1 LSTNRELINPSE
13 LHPAPGFSH
22 IAVAKGSRLVFVAGQ
37 VALNPDFSIIGENDL
52 GAQAEAAMR
61 NLETALRAIGATFE
75 DVVRRTIY
83 TTQPTEFE
91 TITAAIEK
99 VQGSSDHP
107 AQTIAGVSG
116 LALPGLMIEIE
127 ATVSLP

>member
-1 LSTNRELINPSE
+1 LSSKRELINPRE

-22 IAVAKGSRLVFVAGQ
+22 ITLAKGSRLAFLAGQ
-37 VALNPDFSIIGENDL
+37 VALDRDFAIIGGDDL
-52 GAQAEAAMR
+52 GLQTEAAMR
-61 NLETALRAIGATFE
+61 NVGTALAEIGATFE

-99 VQGSSDHP
+99 VQGSSEHP

-116 LALPGLMIEIE
+116 LALPGLLIEIE

>member
-1 LSTNRELINPSE
+1 
-13 LHPAPGFSH
+13 
-22 IAVAKGSRLVFVAGQ
+22 
-37 VALNPDFSIIGENDL
+37 
-52 GAQAEAAMR
+52 MR
-61 NLETALRAIGATFE
+61 NLETALTAIGATFE

-83 TTQPTEFE
+83 TTQPSEFE